1 MNKMNLPNKLTVLRI
16 IATPVF
22 MLFML
27 LGFKGHYIIALA
39 LFIAASLTDMF
50 DGRYARSHNMVTD
63 FGKFLDPLADKMLT
77 TAALL
82 GFAVNG
88 IGTGTVWIVFIVLFR
103 EFLIASLRLVAV
115 SSDGKVI
122 AANKWGKFKT
132 VSQMAAI
139 IFALAAEIVLEF
151 VHSIPLEVVLQAV
164 TDLLLWISAL
174 LTLISGIIY
183 LADNKDFVDP
193 NK

>member
-50 DGRYARSHNMVTD
+50 DGRYARSHDMVTD